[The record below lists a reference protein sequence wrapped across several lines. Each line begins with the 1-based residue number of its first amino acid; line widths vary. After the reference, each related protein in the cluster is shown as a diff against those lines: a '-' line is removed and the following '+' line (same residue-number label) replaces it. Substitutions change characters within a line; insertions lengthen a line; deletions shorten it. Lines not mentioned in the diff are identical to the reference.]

1 MCVCVCVCLYVVHA
15 TLLWEYLGGVEL
27 TTPNTRVGV
36 EAYFPLG
43 KNEQFEKQQTK
54 HVCFNVF
61 LPLNKKYSNIW
72 IVILLKFEQS
82 YKAFFALRNPRESRD
97 TF

>member
-1 MCVCVCVCLYVVHA
+1 MRVCVCVYVCVCLYVVHA

-27 TTPNTRVGV
+27 TTPNTRVWV
-36 EAYFPLG
+36 EAYFLLG
-43 KNEQFEKQQTK
+43 KNQQFEKLQIN
-54 HVCFNVF
+54 HVYFNVF

-82 YKAFFALRNPRESRD
+82 YKAFLR
-97 TF
+97 

>member
-1 MCVCVCVCLYVVHA
+1 MRVCVCVCVCVCMCVYLYVVHA

-27 TTPNTRVGV
+27 TTPNTRVWV
-36 EAYFPLG
+36 EAYFLLG
-43 KNEQFEKQQTK
+43 KNQQFEKLQTK

-72 IVILLKFEQS
+72 IVFLLKFEL
-82 YKAFFALRNPRESRD
+82 KAFLR
-97 TF
+97 